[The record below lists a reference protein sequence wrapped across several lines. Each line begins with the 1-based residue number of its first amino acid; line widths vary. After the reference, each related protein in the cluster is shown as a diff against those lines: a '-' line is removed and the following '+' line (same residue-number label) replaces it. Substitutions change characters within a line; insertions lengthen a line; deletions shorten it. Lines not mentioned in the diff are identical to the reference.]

1 MKKLILSFLPIF
13 ILSSQ
18 VFAIAGFG
26 LNLNQSMFSIDKSTS
41 PLLIDNPAGGD
52 QLNVGSF
59 TQNSFNNGYGVGG
72 YLYIDAIPVVDI
84 DIEGSLI
91 ISPYKFSFNNALTSI
106 DNQQFGWVDASGY
119 ITLQKKIFKLSIPF
133 LAKAK
138 LTAGAGV
145 NSHSSTPMVD
155 QKMMEA
161 VMGGAENLESGT
173 LDTDELIK
181 YLKDNKVSSTGFHI
195 QAGLQ
200 FKLLML
206 DSFLF
211 YRQVIADDV
220 IPGAKGFGSLNLR
233 LGMGF

>member
-41 PLLIDNPAGGD
+41 PLLIDNPDGGD
-52 QLNVGSF
+52 PLNVGSF

-84 DIEGSLI
+84 DIEGSI
-91 ISPYKFSFNNALTSI
+91 IGSLYDFSFANAVDTV
-106 DNQQFGWVDASGY
+106 NQQFGWADASGY
-119 ITLQKKIFKLSIPF
+119 ITLQKKIFKLSIPL

-138 LTAGAGV
+138 LSAGIGI
-145 NSHSSTPMVD
+145 NNHTSTPMIN
-155 QKMMEA
+155 QNMLMA
-161 VMGGAENLESGT
+161 VIPDGDLENGN
-173 LDTDELIK
+173 LDTDELIT
-181 YLKDNKVSSTGFHI
+181 YLDNNKISASGFHI

-211 YRQVIADDV
+211 YRQVIVDDV
-220 IPGAKGFGSLNLR
+220 IPGANGFGSLNLR

>member
-1 MKKLILSFLPIF
+1 MKKIIQTFLPIF

-26 LNLNQSMFSIDKSTS
+26 LNLNKSMYSVAESTS
-41 PLLIDNPAGGD
+41 SLKFENIEVATITQHEFENG
-52 QLNVGSF
+52 VGI
-59 TQNSFNNGYGVGG
+59 GG
-72 YLYIDAIPVVDI
+72 YLYIDAIPMVDL

-91 ISPYKFSFNNALTSI
+91 ISPYKFSFNNDALTSI
-106 DNQQFGWVDASGY
+106 DKQQFGWVDASGY
-119 ITLQKKIFKLSIPF
+119 ITLQKKLLKLSIPF

-155 QKMMEA
+155 QKMMET
-161 VMGGAENLESGT
+161 VMGGAGNLESGT

>member
-26 LNLNQSMFSIDKSTS
+26 LNLNKSMYSVAESTS
-41 PLLIDNPAGGD
+41 LLTVE
-52 QLNVGSF
+52 NVEVATI
-59 TQNSFNNGYGVGG
+59 TQHEFENGLGIGG
-72 YLYIDAIPVVDI
+72 YLYIDAIPMVDL

-91 ISPYKFSFNNALTSI
+91 ISPYKFSFNNAALTSI
-106 DNQQFGWVDASGY
+106 DKQQFGWVDASGY
-119 ITLQKKIFKLSIPF
+119 ITLQKKLLKLSIPF

-155 QKMMEA
+155 QKMMET
-161 VMGGAENLESGT
+161 VMGGAGNLESGT

>member
-26 LNLNQSMFSIDKSTS
+26 LNLNKSMYSVAESTS
-41 PLLIDNPAGGD
+41 LLTVE
-52 QLNVGSF
+52 NVEVATI
-59 TQNSFNNGYGVGG
+59 TQHEFENGVGIGG
-72 YLYIDAIPVVDI
+72 YLYIDAIPMVDL

-91 ISPYKFSFNNALTSI
+91 ISPYKFSFNNDALTSI
-106 DNQQFGWVDASGY
+106 DKQQFGWVDASGY
-119 ITLQKKIFKLSIPF
+119 ITLQKKLLKLSIPF

-155 QKMMEA
+155 QKMMET
-161 VMGGAENLESGT
+161 VMGGAGNLESGT

>member
-26 LNLNQSMFSIDKSTS
+26 LNLNKSMYSVAESTS
-41 PLLIDNPAGGD
+41 LLTVE
-52 QLNVGSF
+52 NVEVATI
-59 TQNSFNNGYGVGG
+59 TQHEFENGVGIGG
-72 YLYIDAIPVVDI
+72 YLYIDAIPIMDL

-91 ISPYKFSFNNALTSI
+91 ISPYKFSFNNAALTSI
-106 DNQQFGWVDASGY
+106 DKQQFGWVDASGY
-119 ITLQKKIFKLSIPF
+119 ITLQKKLLKLSIPF

-138 LTAGAGV
+138 LTAGAGI

-155 QKMMEA
+155 QKMMET
-161 VMGGAENLESGT
+161 VMGGAGNLESGT

-211 YRQVIADDV
+211 YRQVIVDDV

>member
-1 MKKLILSFLPIF
+1 MKKIIQTFLPIF

-26 LNLNQSMFSIDKSTS
+26 INLNQSMFSIDKSTS

-52 QLNVGSF
+52 LLNVGSF

-84 DIEGSLI
+84 DIEGSI
-91 ISPYKFSFNNALTSI
+91 IGSLYDFSFANAVDTV
-106 DNQQFGWVDASGY
+106 NQQFGWADASGY
-119 ITLQKKIFKLSIPF
+119 ITLQKKIFKLSIPL

-138 LTAGAGV
+138 LSAGIGI
-145 NSHSSTPMVD
+145 NNHTSTPMIN
-155 QKMMEA
+155 QNMLTA
-161 VMGGAENLESGT
+161 VIPDGDLENGN
-173 LDTDELIK
+173 LDPDELIT
-181 YLKDNKVSSTGFHI
+181 YLDDNKISASGFHI
-195 QAGLQ
+195 QGGLQ
-200 FKLLML
+200 FKLLIL

-211 YRQVIADDV
+211 YRHVIADDV

>member
-26 LNLNQSMFSIDKSTS
+26 LNLNKSMYSVAESTS
-41 PLLIDNPAGGD
+41 SLKFENIDVATI
-52 QLNVGSF
+52 
-59 TQNSFNNGYGVGG
+59 TQHEFENGLGIGG
-72 YLYIDAIPVVDI
+72 YLYIDAIPMVDL

-91 ISPYKFSFNNALTSI
+91 ISPYKFSFNNDALTSI
-106 DNQQFGWVDASGY
+106 DKQQFGWVDASGY
-119 ITLQKKIFKLSIPF
+119 ITLQKKLLKLSIPF

>member
-1 MKKLILSFLPIF
+1 MKKIIQTLLPIF

-26 LNLNQSMFSIDKSTS
+26 INLNQSMFSIDKSTS

-52 QLNVGSF
+52 PLNVGSF

-84 DIEGSLI
+84 DIEGSI
-91 ISPYKFSFNNALTSI
+91 IGSLYDFSFANAVDTV
-106 DNQQFGWVDASGY
+106 NQQFGWANASGY
-119 ITLQKKIFKLSIPF
+119 ITLQKKIFKLSIPL

-138 LTAGAGV
+138 LSAGIGI
-145 NSHSSTPMVD
+145 NNHTSTPMIN
-155 QKMMEA
+155 QNMLMA
-161 VMGGAENLESGT
+161 VIPGGDLENGN
-173 LDTDELIK
+173 LDPDELIT
-181 YLKDNKVSSTGFHI
+181 YLDDNKISASGFHI

-211 YRQVIADDV
+211 YRQVFADDV

>member
-1 MKKLILSFLPIF
+1 MNKLINSLIPLF
-13 ILSSQ
+13 IISSQ

-52 QLNVGSF
+52 PLNVGSF

-84 DIEGSLI
+84 DIEGSI
-91 ISPYKFSFNNALTSI
+91 IGSLYDFSFANAVDTV
-106 DNQQFGWVDASGY
+106 NQQFGWADASGY
-119 ITLQKKIFKLSIPF
+119 ITLQKKIFKLSIPL

-138 LTAGAGV
+138 LSAGIGI
-145 NSHSSTPMVD
+145 NNHTSTPMIN
-155 QKMMEA
+155 QNMLMA
-161 VMGGAENLESGT
+161 VIPDGDLENGN
-173 LDTDELIK
+173 LDTDELIT
-181 YLKDNKVSSTGFHI
+181 YLDNNKISASGFHI

-211 YRQVIADDV
+211 YRQVIVDDV
-220 IPGAKGFGSLNLR
+220 IPGANGFGSLNLR

>member
-52 QLNVGSF
+52 PLNVGSF
-59 TQNSFNNGYGVGG
+59 TQNSFNNGYGIGG

-84 DIEGSLI
+84 DIEGSI
-91 ISPYKFSFNNALTSI
+91 IGSLYDFSFANVVDTV
-106 DNQQFGWVDASGY
+106 DQQFGWGAASGY
-119 ITLQKKIFKLSIPF
+119 ITLQKKIFKLSIPL

-138 LTAGAGV
+138 LSAGV
-145 NSHSSTPMVD
+145 GINKHTSTPMID
-155 QKMMEA
+155 QSMLEA
-161 VMGGAENLESGT
+161 VISGGDLKNGE
-173 LDTDELIK
+173 LDTDKLIT
-181 YLKDNKVSSTGFHI
+181 YLDDKKISSGGFHF

-200 FKLLML
+200 FKLLMF

>member
-1 MKKLILSFLPIF
+1 MKKIIQTFLHIF

-26 LNLNQSMFSIDKSTS
+26 LNLNKSMYSVAESTS
-41 PLLIDNPAGGD
+41 SLKVEVDGNTVPVATITQHAFDNGLGI
-52 QLNVGSF
+52 
-59 TQNSFNNGYGVGG
+59 GG
-72 YLYIDAIPVVDI
+72 YLYIDAIPMVDL

-91 ISPYKFSFNNALTSI
+91 ISPYEFSFTNLLTSI
-106 DNQQFGWVDASGY
+106 DKQQFGWVDASGY
-119 ITLQKKIFKLSIPF
+119 ITLQKKILKLSIPF

-155 QKMMEA
+155 QNMMEA
-161 VMGGAENLESGT
+161 VMGGADNLESGT

-195 QAGLQ
+195 QTGLQ
-200 FKLLML
+200 FKILML

>member
-26 LNLNQSMFSIDKSTS
+26 LNLNKSMYSVAESTS
-41 PLLIDNPAGGD
+41 SLKFENIEVATI
-52 QLNVGSF
+52 
-59 TQNSFNNGYGVGG
+59 TQHEFENGLGIGG
-72 YLYIDAIPVVDI
+72 YLYIDAIPMVDL

-91 ISPYKFSFNNALTSI
+91 ISPYKFSFNNAALTSI
-106 DNQQFGWVDASGY
+106 DKQQFGWVDASGY
-119 ITLQKKIFKLSIPF
+119 ITLQKKLLKLSIPF

-155 QKMMEA
+155 QKMMET
-161 VMGGAENLESGT
+161 VMGGAGNLESGT

-200 FKLLML
+200 FKLLIL